1 MGNSGLWVSR
11 LGLGTM
17 TWGRDTDEHEARDQW
32 RAFLDAGGN
41 LVDTADIYGDGR
53 CEHLVGEL
61 LAETQARDDVVLVT
75 KAGSRPGSQRR
86 FDASRHHLLRTLE
99 QSLERLGVDHVD
111 IWMLHAWDSRT
122 PLAETLAAFD
132 HAVSSGKTRYVALSN
147 VAGWQLATAA
157 VTQQERHGAPILAA
171 EMEYS
176 LVQRGIE
183 REVLPAAKAHG
194 VGILAWSPL
203 GRGVLTGK
211 YRYGTPADS
220 RAASPHFGPFV
231 SEYLA
236 ETQRHIVDAL
246 VTAAQG
252 LGVSTLEVALAWVR
266 DRPGVTAP
274 ILGARTAAQLAPA
287 LQAEELILPEEI
299 TAALTEVSE
308 IHRGYP
314 EFGWNQR

>member
-41 LVDTADIYGDGR
+41 LIDTADIYGDGR
-53 CEHLVGEL
+53 AELLIGEL
-61 LAETQARDDVVLVT
+61 LAETESRDDVVLVT

-86 FDASRHHLLRTLE
+86 FDASRRHLLKTLD
-99 QSLERLGVDHVD
+99 QSLDRLGVDHVD

-122 PLAETLAAFD
+122 PLAETLGAFD
-132 HAVSSGKTRYVALSN
+132 SALASGKARYVALSN

-157 VTQQERHGAPILAA
+157 ARQQHGGGSPIIAA

-183 REVLPAAKAHG
+183 REVLPAAQALG
-194 VGILAWSPL
+194 AGILAWSPL

-231 SEYLA
+231 SEYLG
-236 ETQRHIVDAL
+236 ESQRLVVDAL

-287 LQAEELILPEEI
+287 LQAEELVLPEEI
-299 TAALTEVSE
+299 NRALTEVSA
-308 IHRGYP
+308 IPRGYP